1 MSASAPVP
9 AGDFLVRINGEER
22 RIARSTSVSA
32 LVAELAP
39 EARMV
44 AVERNGEIVPR
55 QRWPETA
62 LEAGDRIEIVRF
74 VQGG

>member
-1 MSASAPVP
+1 VSPAAVAP
-9 AGDFLVRINGEER
+9 LVRLSVNGSER
-22 RIARSTSVSA
+22 EIPSATSIAA

-39 EARMV
+39 EARLV

-55 QRWPETA
+55 ARWAETTLA
-62 LEAGDRIEIVRF
+62 GGDRVEIVRF

>member
-1 MSASAPVP
+1 MAAAPPVAVGEVLVKVNGNERLV
-9 AGDFLVRINGEER
+9 AGG
-22 RIARSTSVSA
+22 SSVAA

-44 AVERNGEIVPR
+44 AVELNGEIVPR
-55 QRWPETA
+55 AKWSDTV
-62 LEAGDRIEIVRF
+62 LEAEDRIEIVRF

>member
-1 MSASAPVP
+1 MSALAGEALELFVNGRARPVP
-9 AGDFLVRINGEER
+9 ATATVAG
-22 RIARSTSVSA
+22 

-44 AVERNGEIVPR
+44 AVELNGEIVR
-55 QRWPETA
+55 RARWSETVLA
-62 LEAGDRIEIVRF
+62 SGDRVEIVRF

>member
-1 MSASAPVP
+1 MSAPAPAPDPGVV
-9 AGDFLVRINGEER
+9 FLVNGQER
-22 RIARSTSVSA
+22 RASEGTSVA
-32 LVAELAP
+32 TLVAELAP

-62 LEAGDRIEIVRF
+62 LEEGDRIEIVRF